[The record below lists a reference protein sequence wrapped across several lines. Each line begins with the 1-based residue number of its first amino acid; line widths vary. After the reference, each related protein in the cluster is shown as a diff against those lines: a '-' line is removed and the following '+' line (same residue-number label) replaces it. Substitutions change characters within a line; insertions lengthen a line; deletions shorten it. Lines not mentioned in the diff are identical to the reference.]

1 MATTEDV
8 MKKAMLAVLAFAGL
22 AGCVVVPAYDAPVG
36 YAAPPPA
43 VVVRPYFYGGVSY
56 YGGHGW
62 RGYPR
67 RYY

>member
-1 MATTEDV
+1 
-8 MKKAMLAVLAFAGL
+8 MKKAMIAMLAFAGL
-22 AGCVVVPAYDAPVG
+22 AGCAVVPAYDAPAV
-36 YAAPPPA
+36 YAAPPVAYAPPA

-56 YGGHGW
+56 YGS